1 MDPMHSGWRSILD
14 FVIVLGIAFLAG
26 AVAQKLRL
34 SAVLGYLAMGLF
46 LGPRAFG
53 IVSEGEGLA
62 TIGELGVALFLF
74 SIGLEFSWSK
84 LRRLGPVALGG
95 GLVQLVSTAA
105 AGLALGLSFGL
116 GPKESVVAGLAMAL
130 SSTAVVL
137 GVLQERRQLD
147 APYGRLAFGVLI
159 LQDAMLLPIMLLA
172 TFLVAPAGLS
182 IAASPWL
189 TVLLVLAKIVAAC
202 AVLYLVVGRALPRFY
217 DSKTLANNRELAVLL
232 AVVTCIGS
240 AWAAHEMGISPSL
253 GAFLAGMLL
262 AGTPFAVQIRADVG
276 PLRAIFVTL
285 FFTTVGMMV
294 DGRWLLSNL
303 PLVLSVAAAILLIK
317 VLLAFAS
324 FRAFR
329 ESILT
334 SLAAAIAIGQ
344 VGEFSFVLFQTARA
358 SGFFEEAA
366 HQLMVSAS
374 MVTILATPLIAPHS
388 QRIARRLAARIV
400 PTRKLAGDERA
411 HHRDGLSGHVVLVG
425 FGESGQAAA
434 RTLLDARLEL
444 FVLDVDPR
452 LVALARRRGLHARVG
467 DATVYDVLQSAR
479 IEQARALAVSI
490 PNHDASRLIIET
502 AKRVNPTLVIAARA
516 RYRADVQELAAAGA
530 DYVVDESNLT
540 GQRLGSSLVSVS
552 IPEGV
557 SLR

>member
-1 MDPMHSGWRSILD
+1 MHSGWRLILD
-14 FVIVLGIAFLAG
+14 FVMVLGIAFLAG

-34 SAVLGYLAMGLF
+34 SSVLGYLVTGLF

-53 IVSEGEGLA
+53 LIPEGAGLA
-62 TIGELGVALFLF
+62 TVGELGVALFLF

-95 GLVQLVSTAA
+95 GLAQLGSTATA
-105 AGLALGLSFGL
+105 GLGLALAFGL
-116 GPKESVVAGLAMAL
+116 GMKESVVAGLAMTL

-147 APYGRLAFGVLI
+147 APFGRLAFAVLI
-159 LQDAMLLPIMLLA
+159 LQDAMLLPIMLVA
-172 TFLVAPAGLS
+172 TFLVTPAQTGSSAPPWV
-182 IAASPWL
+182 AAI
-189 TVLLVLAKIVAAC
+189 LVSAKIVVASGL
-202 AVLYLVVGRALPRFY
+202 LYLLVGRVLPRFY
-217 DSKTLANNRELAVLL
+217 DSKTLARNRDLAVLL
-232 AVVTCIGS
+232 AVVTCVGS
-240 AWAAHEMGISPSL
+240 AWAAHEVGVSPSL

-294 DGRWLLSNL
+294 DGRWLLANL
-303 PLVLSVAAAILLIK
+303 PLVLSVAAGILLTK
-317 VLLAFAS
+317 VVLAYAS

-358 SGFFEEAA
+358 SGFFEETA

-388 QRIARRLAARIV
+388 QRIARWLAARVV

-411 HHRDGLSGHVVLVG
+411 HHREGLSGHVVLVG

-434 RTLLDARLEL
+434 KPLLDARLEL

-452 LVALARRRGLHARVG
+452 LVAMARRRGLHARVG
-467 DATVYDVLQSAR
+467 DATVFDVLKSAR

-502 AKRVNPTLVIAARA
+502 AKRLNPTLVIAARA

-552 IPEGV
+552 IPDGV

>member
-1 MDPMHSGWRSILD
+1 MHSGWRSILD
-14 FVIVLGIAFLAG
+14 FVLVLGIAFLAG
-26 AVAQKLRL
+26 AVAQKFRL
-34 SAVLGYLAMGLF
+34 SSVLGYLITGLF

-53 IVSEGEGLA
+53 LVREGEGLA
-62 TIGELGVALFLF
+62 TFGELGVALFLF

-95 GLVQLVSTAA
+95 GLSQLVLTAVA
-105 AGLALGLSFGL
+105 GWVLGWAFGLGPTESLVAGLALT
-116 GPKESVVAGLAMAL
+116 L

-137 GVLQERRQLD
+137 GVLQERRQLE
-147 APYGRLAFGVLI
+147 APFGRLAFGVLI
-159 LQDAMLLPIMLLA
+159 LQDAMLLPIMLVV
-172 TFLVAPAGLS
+172 TFLVAPSPAGGM
-182 IAASPWL
+182 AQGWL
-189 TVLLVLAKIVAAC
+189 APLLVTAKIVIAGS
-202 AVLYLVVGRALPRFY
+202 VLYLLVGRVLPRFY
-217 DSKTLANNRELAVLL
+217 DSKTLAKNRDLAVLL
-232 AVVTCIGS
+232 AVVACVGS
-240 AWAAHEMGISPSL
+240 AWAAHEVGLSPSL

-262 AGTPFAVQIRADVG
+262 AGTPFAVQIRADIG

-294 DGRWLLSNL
+294 DGKWLVGNL
-303 PLVLSVAAAILLIK
+303 PLVLSVAGLILLVK
-317 VLLAFAS
+317 VVVAYAS
-324 FRAFR
+324 FRGFR

-358 SGFFEEAA
+358 SGFFEETA

-374 MVTILATPLIAPHS
+374 MVTVLATPLLAPQS
-388 QRIARRLAARIV
+388 QRISRWIASRAV
-400 PTRKLAGDERA
+400 PTRKLAVDERA
-411 HHRDGLSGHVVLVG
+411 HQPIGPSGHVVLVG

-434 RTLLDARLEL
+434 RPLLDARMEL

-452 LVALARRRGLHARVG
+452 MVALARRRGLQARVG
-467 DATVYDVLQSAR
+467 DATVWEVLRAAR

-490 PNHDASRLIIET
+490 PNHDSSRMIIET
-502 AKRVNPTLVIAARA
+502 AKRINPTLVIAARA

-540 GQRLGSSLVSVS
+540 GQRLGQSLVSVS